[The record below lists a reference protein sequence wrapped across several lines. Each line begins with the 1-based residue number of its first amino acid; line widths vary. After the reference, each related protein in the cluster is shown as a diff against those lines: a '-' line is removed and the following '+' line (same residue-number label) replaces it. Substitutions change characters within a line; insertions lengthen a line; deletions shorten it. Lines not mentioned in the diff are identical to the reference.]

1 MNEQPNLPTLAPL
14 YDFASFGDI
23 AKLFTSKADEAKRR
37 AEVSASVGEA
47 ATNQGEAAA
56 WAEAASILCNCSVA
70 FNKSKPLGE
79 LFDEE
84 EARMKAAYEGKL

>member
-1 MNEQPNLPTLAPL
+1 MNEQPSLPTLAPL

-23 AKLFTSKADEAKRR
+23 VKLFASKADEAKRR

-56 WAEAASILCNCSVA
+56 WTEAANILSNCSVA
-70 FNKSKPLGE
+70 FNKSKPLSE

-84 EARMKAAYEGKL
+84 EDRMKAAYEGKL